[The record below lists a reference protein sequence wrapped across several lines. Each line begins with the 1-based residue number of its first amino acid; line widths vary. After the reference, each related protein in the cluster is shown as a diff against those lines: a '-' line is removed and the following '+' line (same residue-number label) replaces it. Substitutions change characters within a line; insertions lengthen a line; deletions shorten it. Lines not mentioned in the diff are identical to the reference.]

1 MPRKITLRQRLR
13 YAFDNTMAKGTPA
26 LVAWL
31 GLATAGLVFAFSLLV
46 VAARLAP
53 ANDQGVRPGF
63 GRQLF
68 DTLVHAFDS
77 GAFAGDWGNVAFF
90 LAMMG
95 VTIGGIFIVSA
106 LIGVISAAFDARL
119 DELRKGRSLVLEEGH
134 TLILGWSEAVFAILS
149 ELAIAKESD
158 RKAVV
163 VVMADRDKVEM
174 EDAIRAKVGDTGK
187 MRIVCR
193 SGVRTDLSDLEIVSP
208 HEARAIIV
216 LSEDEEEPDS
226 DVIKTVLALTQGP
239 DRQEAPYHIVAEIHE
254 TANLQA
260 ARIVGGDEV
269 VVLDKSQT
277 IARLLVQASRQSGIS
292 VVYTDLF
299 DFGGDEIY
307 FRNDP
312 SLVGRTFHDARLAY
326 EDATVI
332 GLRTSTGSKLNPT
345 GDAVIGA
352 GDDLIALASDDSV
365 LAVARPAVGI
375 VDTTAIDVSGVQE
388 RHAQK
393 VLILGWNGRS
403 ASVVRE
409 LDQYLEPGSAVTVVA
424 DHPRAADEIASRCIG
439 LRNVNVAFHPGVTT
453 DRTTLD
459 GLDVAQYESVIVM
472 CYSDTL
478 PPQRADAHTLVTLLH
493 LRDMGSR
500 TGRQFSIVSEMLDD
514 RNRRLAQVT
523 KVDDVIVSE
532 KVISLIAAQIS
543 ENAELADVLGD
554 VLDAEGSEVY
564 LRPAGLY
571 LRPGSEASFA
581 TIVEAAARRGET
593 AIGYRD
599 GDHLHDASK
608 NFGVVLNPPKSRS
621 FIAGESCRVIVLAE
635 G

>member
-1 MPRKITLRQRLR
+1 MKRHITLRQRLR

-26 LVAWL
+26 MVAWL
-31 GLATAGLVFAFSLLV
+31 GLATAGLVFAFSLIV
-46 VAARLAP
+46 VAAKLAP
-53 ANDQGVRPGF
+53 ANDQGIRPGF

-149 ELAIAKESD
+149 ELAIAKDSE
-158 RKAVV
+158 RKPVV

-174 EDAIRAKVGDTGK
+174 EDAIRAKVAEPGK
-187 MRIVCR
+187 LRIVCR
-193 SGVRTDLSDLEIVSP
+193 SGVRTDLGDLEIVSP
-208 HEARAIIV
+208 HQARSIIV
-216 LSEDEEEPDS
+216 LAEDEEEPDS

-239 DRQEAPYHIVAEIHE
+239 DRQAEPYHIVAEIQE
-254 TANLQA
+254 TANLEA
-260 ARIVGGDEV
+260 ARIVGGDECV
-269 VVLDKSQT
+269 LLDKAQT

-307 FRNDP
+307 FREDAAY
-312 SLVGRTFHDARLAY
+312 VGRTFHDARLAY
-326 EDATVI
+326 EEATVI
-332 GLRTSTGSKLNPT
+332 GLRTAAGSKLNPP
-345 GDAVIGA
+345 GDTVIGA
-352 GDDLIALASDDSV
+352 GDCLIALASDDSV
-365 LAVARPAVGI
+365 LAVAKPAVGT
-375 VDTTAIDVSGVQE
+375 VDATGIDVSGVQD
-388 RHAQK
+388 RHAQQ
-393 VLILGWNGRS
+393 VLILGWNARS
-403 ASVVRE
+403 TSVVRE

-424 DHPRAADEIASRCIG
+424 DHPRAADEIANRCTG
-439 LRNVNVAFHPGVTT
+439 LRNITVAFQPGVIT
-453 DRTTLD
+453 DRETLN
-459 GLDVAQYESVIVM
+459 GLGVAKYESVIVM
-472 CYSDTL
+472 CYSDSL
-478 PPQRADAHTLVTLLH
+478 APHRADARTLVTLLH
-493 LRDMGSR
+493 LRDMGSA

-543 ENAELADVLGD
+543 ENPELADVLGD

-564 LRPAGLY
+564 LRPAKLY
-571 LRPGSEASFA
+571 LKPGIDVSFA
-581 TIVEAAARRGET
+581 TIIEAAARRGET

-599 GDHLHDASK
+599 GDHLHDASR
-608 NFGVVLNPPKSRS
+608 NFGVVLNPAKSRTFS
-621 FIAGESCRVIVLAE
+621 AGESCRVIVLAE

>member
-1 MPRKITLRQRLR
+1 MTRKVTIRQRLR
-13 YAFDNTMAKGTPA
+13 YAFDNTMSKGTPA

-31 GLATAGLVFAFSLLV
+31 GLATAGLVVAFSLLV
-46 VAARLAP
+46 VAAKLAP
-53 ANDQGVRPGF
+53 VNDQGVRPGF

-119 DELRKGRSLVLEEGH
+119 EELRKGRSLVLEEGH

-149 ELAIAKESD
+149 ELAIAKDSE
-158 RKAVV
+158 RNPVV

-174 EDAIRAKVGDTGK
+174 EDAIRAKVSEPGK
-187 MRIVCR
+187 LRIVCR
-193 SGVRTDLSDLEIVSP
+193 SGVRTDLGDLEIVSP
-208 HEARAIIV
+208 HQARAIIV
-216 LSEDEEEPDS
+216 LAEDEVEPDS

-239 DRQEAPYHIVAEIHE
+239 DRQAERYHIVAEIQE
-254 TANLQA
+254 TANLVA
-260 ARIVGGDEV
+260 ARIVGGDECV
-269 VVLDKSQT
+269 LLDKAQT

-307 FRNDP
+307 FRDDAK
-312 SLVGRTFHDARLAY
+312 LVGKTFHDARLAY

-332 GLRTSTGSKLNPT
+332 GLRTAAGSKLNPK
-345 GDAVIGA
+345 GDTRIAP
-352 GDDLIALASDDSV
+352 GDHLIALASDDSV
-365 LAVARPAVGI
+365 LAVAKPAIGA
-375 VDTTAIDVSGVQE
+375 VDPDGIDVSGVLA
-388 RHAQK
+388 RHPQK

-424 DHPRAADEIASRCIG
+424 DHPRAADEITHRCVG
-439 LRNVNVAFHPGVTT
+439 LQNLTVSFREGVTT
-453 DRTTLD
+453 DRATLD
-459 GLDVAQYESVIVM
+459 GLEVAQYESVIVM

-478 PPQRADAHTLVTLLH
+478 DPPRADARTLVTLLH
-493 LRDMGSR
+493 LRDIASR
-500 TGRQFSIVSEMLDD
+500 DGRVFSIVSEMLDD

-543 ENAELADVLGD
+543 ENPELADVLGD

-564 LRPAGLY
+564 LRPAKHY
-571 LRPGSEASFA
+571 LVPGRDVNFA
-581 TIVEAAARRGET
+581 TIIEAAARRGET

-599 GDHLHDASK
+599 GDFLHDAAH
-608 NFGVVLNPPKSRS
+608 NYGVTLNPPKSQTFS
-621 FIAGESCRVIVLAE
+621 AGESCRVIVLAE
-635 G
+635 E